1 MASTLIRCL
10 ANSSSK
16 LSPSISSFSHDITH
30 LTKLYSGV
38 QAPLTQCLLISSS
51 QQWRGYAAPA
61 KKQAFVRSKPHIN
74 VGTIGHVDH
83 GKTTLT
89 AAITKVL
96 AEESGKV
103 KFRDYAEIDKA
114 PEERKR
120 GITINAAHIEY
131 ETENRHYGHVDCPG
145 HADYIKNMITGANQM
160 EGAILVL
167 AATDGVMPQTREHL
181 LLAKQIGI
189 KKLVVYMNKADA
201 ADEEMVELVEME
213 IRELL
218 GEYGYDA
225 DETPVV
231 VGSARCALEGN
242 RPDLGKE
249 SIIKLMEAVD
259 EHIPTP
265 ERDMDKP
272 AMMSIEGTYSIQ
284 GRGTVVSGRLE
295 QGTLKKDDKIEIL
308 GHNQVIKSA
317 ITGLEMFHQTLD
329 VGQAGDQIG
338 ALIKGVKRD
347 EVRRGMIIAKPGT
360 MKLCNRAQAQVYVL
374 SKDEGG
380 GEEPFTDELQ
390 LMMYSKTWNVTTS
403 IKIASE
409 GKEMVMPGEDAK
421 LELMM
426 IKKMVLPPGSRFTL
440 RNQGVTVGTGVI
452 TDILPDA
459 TEEMLKARWRK
470 LKL

>member
-1 MASTLIRCL
+1 MAACTFLRVI
-10 ANSSSK
+10 SSNVVQ
-16 LSPSISSFSHDITH
+16 PSIRSHQFQKH
-30 LTKLYSGV
+30 LSL
-38 QAPLTQCLLISSS
+38 ARLTQLQRGLPALI
-51 QQWRGYAAPA
+51 QHRGYAE
-61 KKQAFVRSKPHIN
+61 KKVFQRDKPHCNI
-74 VGTIGHVDH
+74 GTIGHVDH

-96 AEESGKV
+96 SEKGSAEAK
-103 KFRDYAEIDKA
+103 RYDEIDNA

-189 KKLVVYMNKADA
+189 QKLVVYMNKADA
-201 ADEEMVELVEME
+201 ADEEMIELVEME

-225 DETPVV
+225 EETPVV
-231 VGSARCALEGN
+231 IGSARCALEGQ
-242 RPDLGKE
+242 RDDIGKE
-249 SIIKLMEAVD
+249 SILKLMEAVD

-265 ERDMDKP
+265 ERDTDKP
-272 AMMSIEGTYSIQ
+272 ALMSIEGTYSIQ

-329 VGQAGDQIG
+329 VGQAGDQVG

-347 EVRRGMIIAKPGT
+347 EVKRGMVAKPGT
-360 MKLCNRAQAQVYVL
+360 LKLANKATAQVYVL
-374 SKDEGG
+374 
-380 GEEPFTDELQ
+380 
-390 LMMYSKTWNVTTS
+390 
-403 IKIASE
+403 
-409 GKEMVMPGEDAK
+409 
-421 LELMM
+421 
-426 IKKMVLPPGSRFTL
+426 
-440 RNQGVTVGTGVI
+440 
-452 TDILPDA
+452 
-459 TEEMLKARWRK
+459 
-470 LKL
+470 